1 MKVLHIGKYYPPFFG
16 GIEKVNFDIVEGLN
30 ARGCE
35 TDVLCF
41 NHEKGKH
48 VTNDYYRIIRCRTV
62 VNAFSTPISFQIVQK
77 LRAIH
82 KEYDIIHVHLPNPLA
97 TIALQNSGFKGKV
110 VLHWHSDIVK
120 QSKLKRLYNPFQ
132 KWVLNR
138 ADKII
143 VTSEN
148 YLDASEDLLAQ
159 KAKCEVIPIGIDR
172 GEFIENPP
180 FRKNLEQE
188 TKHKKVVFGLGRL
201 VYYKGF
207 QFLIEAAKKLPEDIV
222 IFIGGE
228 GPLAEQLH
236 KEIKRSNLNEKV
248 KLLGKIPF
256 QELEEYYR
264 RADVFCLPSCER
276 SEAFGVVLIEAMS
289 FGCPIVCCDIPG
301 SGVPWVAKDGFN
313 ANIIKPKDAGALAQ
327 AIEDILSNKAKQ
339 VGFSENSQKRFQSL
353 FQKELMVA
361 SVLDIYVNIL

>member
-41 NHEKGKH
+41 NHEKGQH
-48 VTNDYYRIIRCRTV
+48 VTNEYYRIIRCKTL

-82 KEYDIIHVHLPNPLA
+82 KEYDILHVHLPNPLA
-97 TIALQNSGFKGKV
+97 TIALQASGFKGKV

-148 YLDASEDLLAQ
+148 YLDASEDLLAY
-159 KAKCEVIPIGIDR
+159 KAKCAVIPIGIDR
-172 GEFIENPP
+172 DEFIDNPP

-188 TKHKKVVFGLGRL
+188 TVHKKVVFSLGRL

-207 QFLIEAAKKLPEDIV
+207 QYLIDAAKKLPDDVLIL
-222 IFIGGE
+222 IGGE
-228 GPLAEQLH
+228 GPLDKQL
-236 KEIKRSNLNEKV
+236 KEVIKSCNLDSKV

-256 QELEEYYR
+256 QELGEYYR

-276 SEAFGVVLIEAMS
+276 SEAFGVVLVEAMS
-289 FGCPIVCCDIPG
+289 FGCPIVCCEIPG
-301 SGVPWVAKDGFN
+301 SGVPWVAQNDYN
-313 ANIIKPKDAGALAQ
+313 ANVVESKKSDSLTLAINNILDDEPKQ
-327 AIEDILSNKAKQ
+327 KQ
-339 VGFSENSQKRFQSL
+339 FSENSRKRFNEL
-353 FQKELMVA
+353 FKKDLMVE
-361 SVLDIYVNIL
+361 SILRIYNNL